1 MIFQR
6 VREQNRGCHCTSVL
20 LDGSL
25 PAPLPYRTTSN
36 WSEVVR
42 ELTSDRGVDQVVESN
57 GSGTLEQSIKATAVS
72 GQISVVGGF
81 PCDVKKIDFGA
92 FFADLVTLRPVMGG
106 SRAHFLAMNRAI
118 AQGQLKPVI
127 DRVFPFED
135 AKAAYRY
142 YEESPHFGK
151 VIISQN

>member
-81 PCDVKKIDFGA
+81 PCDVTKIDFGA